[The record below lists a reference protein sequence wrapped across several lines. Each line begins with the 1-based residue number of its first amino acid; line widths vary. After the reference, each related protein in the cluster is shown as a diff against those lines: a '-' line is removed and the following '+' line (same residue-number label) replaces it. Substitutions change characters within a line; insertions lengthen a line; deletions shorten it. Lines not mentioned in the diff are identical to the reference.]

1 MNQITSVSLFQFP
14 EELNILE
21 LGKPYLLRKKI
32 KTLNLI
38 MMIVRNVLCQGR
50 KRQGRK
56 NLTLCILP
64 KL

>member
-21 LGKPYLLRKKI
+21 LEKPYLLRKKI
-32 KTLNLI
+32 KTLNVI
-38 MMIVRNVLCQGR
+38 MMIVRNVLY
-50 KRQGRK
+50 QGRK